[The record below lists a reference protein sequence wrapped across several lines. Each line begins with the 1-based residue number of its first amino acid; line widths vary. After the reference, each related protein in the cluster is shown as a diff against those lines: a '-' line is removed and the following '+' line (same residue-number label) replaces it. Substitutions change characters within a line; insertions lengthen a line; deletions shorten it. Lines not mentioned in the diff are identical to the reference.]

1 MKIYEERDFMARV
14 ILIGEPMALF
24 IADQTGN
31 LQTIQKFTRSAAGAE
46 MNVAIGLKR
55 LNHEVSYITKLGN
68 DPFGK
73 YLLDFLNGEHIN
85 TEHVSFDNH
94 YPTAFQLKA
103 KTEEGDPDV
112 AYYRNGSAASNL
124 QIEDVE
130 DIDMNEFDHF
140 HLTGI
145 FPAVSTTSR
154 ATLLYLVEKAK
165 NKGLTTSF
173 DPNLRLTLWKDHD
186 KMVKTINKIACK
198 CDIVL
203 PGISEGKILTGFDE
217 PKDIADFYLNKGVKV
232 VVIKCGPEGAYVK
245 TQTQEHFV
253 KGYKVDKVIDTV
265 GAGDGFA
272 VGFVSGILEK
282 LSLEECTKRAN
293 AIGALQVMNEGDNEG
308 LPTCAGLKDFM
319 ETK

>member
-1 MKIYEERDFMARV
+1 MARV

-24 IADQTGN
+24 IADQTGSLEN
-31 LQTIQKFTRSAAGAE
+31 IQKFSKSAAGAE

-55 LNHEVSYITKLGN
+55 LEHEVSYITKLGK

-73 YLLDFLNGEHIN
+73 YLKEFLDTEGIN
-85 TEHVSFDNH
+85 TEFVRFDSH

-112 AYYRNGSAASNL
+112 VYYRNGSAASNL

-130 DIDMNEFDHF
+130 DIEMKEFDHF

-154 ATLLYLVEKAK
+154 ATLLYLIEKAK
-165 NKGLTTSF
+165 NNGLTTSF

-186 KMVKTINKIACK
+186 KMVNTINKIAFK

-203 PGISEGKILTGFDE
+203 PGVGEGKILTGFDE
-217 PKDIADFYLNKGVKV
+217 PKDIADFYLNRGVKV
-232 VVIKCGPEGAYVK
+232 VVIKCGPKGAYVK
-245 TQTQEHFV
+245 TKTEEHFV

-272 VGFVSGILEK
+272 VGFLSGILEQ
-282 LSLEECTKRAN
+282 LSLEECTSRAN
-293 AIGALQVMNEGDNEG
+293 AIGALQVMHEGDNEG
-308 LPTCAGLKDFM
+308 LPTCEILKNFM
-319 ETK
+319 EKNK